1 MGRSVPERSGNMYDH
16 NYYESGAPV
25 RAARVYDS
33 CSDKDCFT
41 GLPVALD
48 NGTLAPEINILRSRS
63 AQVGN
68 ISVNVEPVPFNRGF
82 YQTDLTFTF
91 DIEIAGYANSG
102 AEPVIMRGKA
112 YAAKSCILYGSESS
126 VKTFFSSDAQSV
138 PDNASGLPVA
148 AVSVL
153 EPIVLETRIEPLCG
167 DERQSG
173 QQRGISVTL
182 GLFSVVELIRP
193 TTIMV
198 PTMEYSIPQ
207 RECFS
212 ESESPCEI
220 FGRLKFPEEEFIPL
234 SLNGSDSEADES
246 VTGS

>member
-1 MGRSVPERSGNMYDH
+1 MYDH

-33 CSDKDCFT
+33 CSDKDCFS
-41 GLPVALD
+41 GLPV
-48 NGTLAPEINILRSRS
+48 TLESGELSPEINILRSRS
-63 AQVGN
+63 AQVEN

-82 YQTDLTFTF
+82 YQTDLTITF
-91 DIEIAGYANSG
+91 DIEIAGYAQSG

-126 VKTFFSSDAQSV
+126 VRTFFSGDAQPAADTS
-138 PDNASGLPVA
+138 DGLPTA

-153 EPIVLETRIEPLCG
+153 EPIVLETRIENICS
-167 DERQSG
+167 DSRQIPG
-173 QQRGISVTL
+173 QRGIAVTL
-182 GLFSVVELIRP
+182 GLFSVVAVIRP

-220 FGRLKFPEEEFIPL
+220 FERLKFPEEEFIPL
-234 SLNGSDSEADES
+234 TLNGTDR
-246 VTGS
+246 GSGETMDAS

>member
-1 MGRSVPERSGNMYDH
+1 MYEH

-25 RAARVYDS
+25 RSERVYDS
-33 CSDKDCFT
+33 CSDKDCF
-41 GLPVALD
+41 GDLPVSLES
-48 NGTLAPEINILRSRS
+48 GSLPEGINILRSRN
-63 AQVGN
+63 AQVEN

-91 DIEIAGYANSG
+91 AVEIAGYEHSG

-112 YAAKSCILYGSESS
+112 YAAKNCILYGSESS
-126 VKTFFSSDAQSV
+126 VRTFFSGDRRSYQE
-138 PDNASGLPVA
+138 NNSGLPTA

-153 EPIVLETRIEPLCG
+153 EPIVLETRIGSICG
-167 DERQSG
+167 DSRQNG
-173 QQRGISVTL
+173 EQRGILITL

-193 TTIMV
+193 ATIMV
-198 PTMEYSIPQ
+198 PTMEYSIPR

-220 FGRLKFPEEEFIPL
+220 FERLKFPEEEFIPL
-234 SLNGSDSEADES
+234 TLNSTERNAEDTPSGD
-246 VTGS
+246 